1 MGYFHFL
8 LQKKTE
14 IIPNFYN
21 KKIIQMNQS
30 KNNYRTAFIFLT
42 SLFFLWG
49 FITVLVDSL
58 IPRIRDLFTLTYFQA
73 GLVQFA
79 FFGAYFILSIPA
91 GFLLSKIGYK
101 KGIVVGLI
109 TMALGCFLFYPAAS
123 FREFNIFLLAYFIL
137 AGGITVLQVAA
148 NPYVAVLGSEAGAA
162 SRLNLSQAF
171 NSLGTS
177 IAPILGASFL
187 LSDKVKSSDEI
198 SELTATAREAYL
210 VTEAT
215 AVQTPFMVI
224 TSFIILLALV
234 FVFVKLPKMLS
245 SAPKGGYNLLFRKQ
259 SLLLGALGIFI
270 YVGAEVAIGSYLV
283 NYFYDMGLTAVVKQN
298 ETLASI
304 ASTLL
309 GKDLEVVSDYG
320 ILGAFV
326 TFYWSG
332 AMIGRFVGSYLT
344 KIIRPSRVL
353 SYFAIGAVIMILIS
367 SQTLGIVSMVSIL
380 AVGLFNSI
388 MFPTIFS
395 LSLEGL
401 DNLKPQASGILC
413 TMIVGGAI
421 IPPLYGY
428 MTDLYGF
435 KMALIL
441 LIGCYVYIVWY
452 GFRQGKESIGV

>member
-1 MGYFHFL
+1 MCYFHFL

-21 KKIIQMNQS
+21 QKIIQMNQS

-148 NPYVAVLGSEAGAA
+148 NPYVAVLGPEAGAA

-224 TSFIILLALV
+224 TSFIILLA
-234 FVFVKLPKMLS
+234 
-245 SAPKGGYNLLFRKQ
+245 
-259 SLLLGALGIFI
+259 
-270 YVGAEVAIGSYLV
+270 
-283 NYFYDMGLTAVVKQN
+283 
-298 ETLASI
+298 
-304 ASTLL
+304 
-309 GKDLEVVSDYG
+309 
-320 ILGAFV
+320 
-326 TFYWSG
+326 
-332 AMIGRFVGSYLT
+332 
-344 KIIRPSRVL
+344 
-353 SYFAIGAVIMILIS
+353 
-367 SQTLGIVSMVSIL
+367 
-380 AVGLFNSI
+380 
-388 MFPTIFS
+388 
-395 LSLEGL
+395 
-401 DNLKPQASGILC
+401 
-413 TMIVGGAI
+413 
-421 IPPLYGY
+421 
-428 MTDLYGF
+428 
-435 KMALIL
+435 
-441 LIGCYVYIVWY
+441 
-452 GFRQGKESIGV
+452 